1 MNDGKVSFDYIEHIV
16 AILVLINF
24 WSSVVG
30 GNHFVF
36 CLTKTIHRIKI
47 EYSVSAPI
55 YGNET
60 VCITSTGQGNG
71 LGLSLWAPISTIII
85 KMCKEKG
92 HGMNIFK
99 PISKQQISLIDSTF
113 VDKVDLVTGVDDKN
127 ITCT

>member
-1 MNDGKVSFDYIEHIV
+1 MNDGKVSFDYIEHII